1 MKKQKQFPG
10 VVFRIIAGGALILL
24 FNSCV
29 ETTADAL
36 LFLNQGLHPPAV
48 LSVEMSNSR
57 RIEIQCDSHLSSAS
71 MRIDPAIEILD
82 SGVDGKTAWFELGE
96 DAETGRRYKMI
107 IVIENDR
114 GHSTQAVRIVSG
126 YNPEP
131 VTMIFNEIIM
141 RGSGNNPDCIE
152 FLVLEGGNL
161 GGMAWYL
168 GTPDLHDAVY
178 FFPGI
183 RVEDGEYIVLHVR
196 PEGIPEERD
205 ELGEDLSESGGRQAH
220 PEARDL
226 WLPQETGLPSNN
238 AVLTLF
244 DGGNIPVDS
253 FIYSNRDSDSDQQY
267 RGFGTSKMLR
277 WADQI
282 AGYGTWTYEG
292 PQIRPEDC
300 VSPEGSTGTR
310 SVNRKKPNHDS
321 RVPGSREL
329 WYIVPTRGATIGS
342 RNSDEV
348 YEP

>member
-1 MKKQKQFPG
+1 MKKQKLILALIHCIT
-10 VVFRIIAGGALILL
+10 VGGALLL
-24 FNSCV
+24 LSSCV
-29 ETTADAL
+29 QTTADAL
-36 LFLNQGLHPPAV
+36 IFLSQGLHPPAV
-48 LSVEMSNSR
+48 LSVEMSSSR
-57 RIEIQCDSHLSSAS
+57 RIEIQSDSPLRSAS
-71 MRIDPAIEILD
+71 IRIDPIMDILE
-82 SGVDGKTAWFELGE
+82 SGLEGKTAWFELDQ
-96 DAETGRRYKMI
+96 DALTGLRYTAI
-107 IVIENDR
+107 IVIENER
-114 GHSTQAVRIVSG
+114 GHSTQAVRIVNG

-152 FLVLEGGNL
+152 FLVIEGGNL

-183 RVEDGEYIVLHVR
+183 QVEDGEYIVLHVR
-196 PEGIPEERD
+196 PEGIPEEID
-205 ELGEDLSESGGRQAH
+205 ELGDDLSESGGRQTH

-244 DGGNIPVDS
+244 NGGNVPVDS
-253 FIYSNRDSDSDQQY
+253 FIYSNRSSDSDQQY
-267 RGFGTSKMLR
+267 MGFGTSKMLR

-282 AGYGTWTYEG
+282 AEYGTWSFEG
-292 PQIRPEDC
+292 SQISPEDC

-310 SVNRKKPNHDS
+310 SVNRKEPEPGGS
-321 RVPGSREL
+321 LQGSRDL
-329 WYIVPTRGATIGS
+329 WYIVPTRAATIGS
-342 RNSDEV
+342 KNSDEI